1 MNRNTSQ
8 QALTIEELRT
18 RFEQWREARQGK
30 GKSRIP
36 DALWSAAVELARRD
50 GVNPTA
56 VALRLDA
63 GKLKKLLI
71 AASPATKQ
79 PAPPAF
85 VELLVPDTSSR
96 PEYTIELEGRNGK
109 LRIHC
114 KGTTA
119 GELAEL
125 SRALWNMAS

>member
-1 MNRNTSQ
+1 MNRSTNT
-8 QALTIEELRT
+8 QAPTIGELRT
-18 RFEQWREARQGK
+18 RFEQWRQARQGK
-30 GKSRIP
+30 SKSRIP
-36 DALWSAAVELARRD
+36 DELWSAAVDLARRN

-71 AASPATKQ
+71 ASSPITKTT
-79 PAPPAF
+79 APPAF
-85 VELLVPDTSSR
+85 VELLAPNASNQ

-109 LRIHC
+109 LCIHC

-119 GELAEL
+119 ADLAEL

>member
-1 MNRNTSQ
+1 MNRNTST
-8 QALTIEELRT
+8 QALTIEKLRT
-18 RFEQWREARQGK
+18 RFEQWRQARQGK
-30 GKSRIP
+30 SKRRIP
-36 DALWSAAVELARRD
+36 DELWSAAVDLARRD

-56 VALRLDA
+56 VALHLDA

-71 AASPATKQ
+71 ASSATAKTT
-79 PAPPAF
+79 APPAF
-85 VELLVPDTSSR
+85 VELLAPDTSNR
-96 PEYTIELEGRNGK
+96 PEYTIELECRNGK

-119 GELAEL
+119 ADLAEL